1 MKKIRFI
8 FIFFLLG
15 LAGLPM
21 PSFAVEVANLFAAT
35 VNVSTQRESERKSA
49 MAEGFSQVL
58 LRISGSKL
66 ILDEP
71 IIVAALNNAQRYVVG
86 FSYAKPQ
93 GSVNSGLGGQTVYN
107 YSLKLKFDARAI
119 TQLLR
124 EAQLPIWGKNR
135 PPLMVWWVFDDGE
148 RQIVNMESAPD
159 LQAIFSQQGLLRGV
173 PLIFPLLDLQDSAG
187 LETRDIWGF
196 FFDKVKLASA
206 RYGSQN
212 ILVGRTFIQ
221 GDQSESRWV
230 LLSENETSWA
240 EKKIGQ
246 VIDVLPEAIDF
257 AADALAERYS
267 VSSISGS
274 GTLLPIAIYGVNN
287 LKQFAELERFF
298 KAMDIV
304 ESVSLASIEQ
314 DQVIFNLSLRTELA
328 RLQKAISKSRKFS
341 EEPLPEGESEII
353 MHYRLLDY

>member
-8 FIFFLLG
+8 YISFLLM
-15 LAGLPM
+15 LVALPM
-21 PSFAVEVANLFAAT
+21 SSFAVEVANLFSAT
-35 VNVSTQRESERKSA
+35 VNVTTQRDSERKSA

-58 LRISGSKL
+58 RRISGSQL

-71 IIVAALNNAQRYVVG
+71 IIVEALNNAQRYVIG
-86 FSYAKPQ
+86 FSYAKPE
-93 GSVNSGLGGQTVYN
+93 GGESSGLGDQTEYN

-135 PPLMVWWVFDDGE
+135 PPLMVWWVLDDGE
-148 RQIVNMESAPD
+148 REIVNMESAPD
-159 LQAIFSQQGLLRGV
+159 LQTIFSQQASLRGV
-173 PLIFPLLDLQDSAG
+173 PLIFPLLDLQDSAS

-196 FFDKVKLASA
+196 FFDKVKLAST

-230 LLSENETSWA
+230 LLSENENSWA
-240 EKKIGQ
+240 EKKTGH
-246 VIDVLPEAIDF
+246 VIDVLPEAINF
-257 AADALAERYS
+257 AADALAERYA
-267 VSSISGS
+267 VSSASGN
-274 GTLLPIAIYGVNN
+274 GALLPIVIYGVDN
-287 LKQFAELERFF
+287 LQQFAELERFF
-298 KAMDIV
+298 QTMDIV
-304 ESVSLASIEQ
+304 ESVSLASIQQ
-314 DQVIFNLSLRTELA
+314 DQVVFNLSLRTELA

>member
-1 MKKIRFI
+1 MKKVRFI

-15 LAGLPM
+15 LVGLPIT
-21 PSFAVEVANLFAAT
+21 SFAVEVANLFAAT
-35 VNVSTQRESERKSA
+35 VNVSTQRESERRSA

-58 LRISGSKL
+58 LRISGSKI

-71 IIVAALNNAQRYVVG
+71 TIVEARNNAQRYVIG

-93 GSVNSGLGGQTVYN
+93 GDINSGGGHAAYN

-119 TQLLR
+119 IHLLR

-135 PPLMVWWVFDDGE
+135 PPLMVWWVFDDGV
-148 RQIVNMESAPD
+148 RQIVNMESALG
-159 LQAIFSQQGLLRGV
+159 LQAAFSQQASLRGV
-173 PLIFPLLDLQDSAG
+173 PLIFPLLDLQDNAS

-196 FFDKVKLASA
+196 FFDKVKQASV

-230 LLSENETSWA
+230 LLSENEISWA
-240 EKKIGQ
+240 EKKTGR
-246 VIDVLPEAIDF
+246 VINVLPEAINF
-257 AADALAERYS
+257 AADNLAERYA
-267 VSSISGS
+267 VSSISGN
-274 GTLLPIAIYGVNN
+274 GALLPIAIYGVNN

-298 KAMDIV
+298 QTMDIV
-304 ESVSLASIEQ
+304 ESVSLASIQQ
-314 DQVIFNLSLRTELA
+314 DQVIFNLSLRTGLA

>member
-1 MKKIRFI
+1 MKKVRFI

-15 LAGLPM
+15 LVGLPIT
-21 PSFAVEVANLFAAT
+21 SFAVEVANLFAAT
-35 VNVSTQRESERKSA
+35 VNVSTQRESERRSA

-58 LRISGSKL
+58 LRISGSKI

-71 IIVAALNNAQRYVVG
+71 TIVEARNNAQRYVIG

-93 GSVNSGLGGQTVYN
+93 GDINSGGGHAAYN

-119 TQLLR
+119 IHLLR

-135 PPLMVWWVFDDGE
+135 PPLMVWWVFDDGV
-148 RQIVNMESAPD
+148 RQIVNMESAPG
-159 LQAIFSQQGLLRGV
+159 LQAAFSQQASLRGV
-173 PLIFPLLDLQDSAG
+173 PLIFPLLDLQDNAS

-196 FFDKVKLASA
+196 FFDKVKQASV

-230 LLSENETSWA
+230 LLSENEISWA
-240 EKKIGQ
+240 EKKTGR
-246 VIDVLPEAIDF
+246 VINVLPEAINF
-257 AADALAERYS
+257 AADNLAERYA
-267 VSSISGS
+267 VSSISKNDA
-274 GTLLPIAIYGVNN
+274 LFPVAIYGVNK
-287 LKQFAELERFF
+287 LQQFAELERFF
-298 KAMDIV
+298 KTMDIV
-304 ESVSLASIEQ
+304 ESVSLVSIQQ

-328 RLQKAISKSRKFS
+328 RLQKVLSKSRKLF
-341 EEPLPEGESEII
+341 EETLPEDNSEIT

>member
-1 MKKIRFI
+1 MKKTRFI
-8 FIFFLLG
+8 FIVFLLG
-15 LAGLPM
+15 LAGMPI

-58 LRISGSKL
+58 LRVSGSQR
-66 ILDEP
+66 IMEEP
-71 IIVAALNNAQRYVVG
+71 TIVEALNNAQTYVLG

-93 GSVNSGLGGQTVYN
+93 EGVTLGSDSQAVFN

-119 TQLLR
+119 TNLLR
-124 EAQLPIWGKNR
+124 EAQLPVWGKNR

-148 RQIVNMESAPD
+148 REIINMESAPD
-159 LQAIFSQQGLLRGV
+159 LQAVFSQQASLRGL
-173 PLIFPLLDLQDSAG
+173 PLVFPLLDLQDNAS

-196 FFDKVKLASA
+196 FFDKVKQASV

-221 GDQSESRWV
+221 GDKSESRWV
-230 LLSENETSWA
+230 LLSENEIFWA

-246 VIDVLPEAIDF
+246 VIDVLPESVNF
-257 AADALAERYS
+257 AADNLAERYA
-267 VSSISGS
+267 VSSILGN
-274 GTLLPIAIYGVNN
+274 GALLPIAIYGVNN
-287 LKQFAELERFF
+287 LQQFAELERFF
-298 KAMDIV
+298 QAMDIV
-304 ESVSLASIEQ
+304 ENVSLASIQ
-314 DQVIFNLSLRTELA
+314 NDRVIFTLSLRTELA
-328 RLQKAISKSRKFS
+328 RFQKAINKSRKFS
-341 EEPLPEGESEII
+341 EEPLPEDEAEIL